1 MRRNP
6 VIITVIAVCVWL
18 ISLSACHTTRHV
30 PEGRMLL
37 DHVDIEVTNDS
48 TSTDK
53 VKPSELSNYLRQ
65 KPNHRV
71 LGLWPLRLMTYDLSG
86 RDSTHWWNKWLR
98 RLGHPPVIYSQ
109 QATSQSASQLRLAMI
124 NRGYMGATVHVDTA
138 THSGDKKID
147 VTYHV
152 NTGKAH
158 RVNKIKYE
166 FADSAI
172 AGLIRAD
179 STNFTLN
186 PGDKL
191 DRNLLDAERTRLTN
205 LLQDHGYYAFLKDY
219 INFTA
224 DTAANDLGV
233 DLTMAVKAPPGDT
246 RHNVYRIRSIIYE
259 PDYNPVRQTPILCDT
274 IRYLDISVI
283 YDAAAG
289 APYIKPKMLW
299 DNTFLEPG
307 SIYSAKQVTRTYEA
321 LARLGIVKSVSIEM
335 VPAHISHD
343 DGTRWLDAVIRLTRN
358 SLQGITAE
366 LEGTNS
372 EGDLGFGVGLTYRH
386 RNIFHGSEL
395 LSIKARGSYES
406 LSGNLEGLINNRY
419 TEAGAEIAITLPKFR
434 APFLRRSFRRTVL
447 ASTEFALNFNYQE
460 RPEYTRVI
468 AGTGWKYKWDSRDNN
483 TRRIFDL
490 IDISYVYLPRST
502 INFLDDIA
510 PSNPLLRYSYED
522 HFIMRMGFSF
532 YKTNKTAP
540 SLMSLPGQ
548 PRKPRRNIY
557 TLVSYTR
564 LTLPTKRIVE
574 ISELGGLL
582 TQKKN
587 VIPYDTTEV

>member
-205 LLQDHGYYAFLKDY
+205 LIQDHGYYAFLKDY

-419 TEAGAEIAITLPKFR
+419 TEAGAEIAIT
-434 APFLRRSFRRTVL
+434 
-447 ASTEFALNFNYQE
+447 
-460 RPEYTRVI
+460 
-468 AGTGWKYKWDSRDNN
+468 
-483 TRRIFDL
+483 
-490 IDISYVYLPRST
+490 
-502 INFLDDIA
+502 
-510 PSNPLLRYSYED
+510 
-522 HFIMRMGFSF
+522 
-532 YKTNKTAP
+532 
-540 SLMSLPGQ
+540 
-548 PRKPRRNIY
+548 
-557 TLVSYTR
+557 
-564 LTLPTKRIVE
+564 
-574 ISELGGLL
+574 
-582 TQKKN
+582 
-587 VIPYDTTEV
+587 

>member
-205 LLQDHGYYAFLKDY
+205 MLQDHGYLSL
-219 INFTA
+219 I
-224 DTAANDLGV
+224 
-233 DLTMAVKAPPGDT
+233 
-246 RHNVYRIRSIIYE
+246 
-259 PDYNPVRQTPILCDT
+259 
-274 IRYLDISVI
+274 
-283 YDAAAG
+283 
-289 APYIKPKMLW
+289 
-299 DNTFLEPG
+299 
-307 SIYSAKQVTRTYEA
+307 
-321 LARLGIVKSVSIEM
+321 
-335 VPAHISHD
+335 HI
-343 DGTRWLDAVIRLTRN
+343 
-358 SLQGITAE
+358 
-366 LEGTNS
+366 
-372 EGDLGFGVGLTYRH
+372 
-386 RNIFHGSEL
+386 
-395 LSIKARGSYES
+395 
-406 LSGNLEGLINNRY
+406 
-419 TEAGAEIAITLPKFR
+419 
-434 APFLRRSFRRTVL
+434 
-447 ASTEFALNFNYQE
+447 
-460 RPEYTRVI
+460 
-468 AGTGWKYKWDSRDNN
+468 
-483 TRRIFDL
+483 
-490 IDISYVYLPRST
+490 
-502 INFLDDIA
+502 
-510 PSNPLLRYSYED
+510 
-522 HFIMRMGFSF
+522 
-532 YKTNKTAP
+532 
-540 SLMSLPGQ
+540 
-548 PRKPRRNIY
+548 
-557 TLVSYTR
+557 
-564 LTLPTKRIVE
+564 
-574 ISELGGLL
+574 
-582 TQKKN
+582 
-587 VIPYDTTEV
+587 